1 MKDRNPSR
9 IRACYQLTG
18 DIFALLETILQR
30 EESKCLPI
38 ELITIPV
45 STWHA

>member
-1 MKDRNPSR
+1 MKDRNSSR
-9 IRACYQLTG
+9 IRTCYQLTG
-18 DIFALLETILQR
+18 DIFTLLETILQR

-38 ELITIPV
+38 KMIKIPV